1 MRSLISGLFH
11 NLILSTGFRAGVGKI
26 LLAARDIRPGE
37 VTTFLQQI
45 LLVFLNVFQLV
56 VVDTALVVAPI
67 FRR

>member
-1 MRSLISGLFH
+1 MRGISGLFYDF
-11 NLILSTGFRAGVGKI
+11 ILSTGFRAGVGRV

-37 VTTFLQQI
+37 VSTFLLQI

>member
-1 MRSLISGLFH
+1 MRGISGLFYDF
-11 NLILSTGFRAGVGKI
+11 ILSTGFRSGVGRV

-37 VTTFLQQI
+37 VSTFLLQI
-45 LLVFLNVFQLV
+45 LLVFLNMFQLV